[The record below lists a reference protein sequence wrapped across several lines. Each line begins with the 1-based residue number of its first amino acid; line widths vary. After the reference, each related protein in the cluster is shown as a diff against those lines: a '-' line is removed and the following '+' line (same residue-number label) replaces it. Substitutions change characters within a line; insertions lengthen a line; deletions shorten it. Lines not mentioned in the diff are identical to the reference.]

1 MAGFA
6 QPILSTTSGMR
17 FVNATAARGP
27 IPWETIS
34 ISSETAQVAHQHLAF
49 EGAAQRF
56 VRIGRSAARVK
67 KQLWI
72 GRRVKRHPDIALAGK
87 NADEFTA
94 MTSGAAHRTPGV
106 LHNEGRYTY
115 G

>member
-49 EGAAQRF
+49 EGGCSTLRTD
-56 VRIGRSAARVK
+56 RSLRC
-67 KQLWI
+67 
-72 GRRVKRHPDIALAGK
+72 AGEE
-87 NADEFTA
+87 ATVDRETC
-94 MTSGAAHRTPGV
+94 
-106 LHNEGRYTY
+106 
-115 G
+115 